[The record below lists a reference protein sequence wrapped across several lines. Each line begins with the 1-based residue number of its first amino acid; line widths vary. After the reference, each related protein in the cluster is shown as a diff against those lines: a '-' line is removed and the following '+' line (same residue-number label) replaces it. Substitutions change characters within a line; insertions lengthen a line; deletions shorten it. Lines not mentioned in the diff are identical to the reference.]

1 MRRKSVQEH
10 FRKLCVDKQGNQKK
24 FWSTIKP
31 YINSRKTKN
40 NNRIIIKDNEKI
52 ITDTSEVAETLNK
65 CFSNVEYLS
74 SMETEKPIPD
84 LNHITENINVSTLS
98 LKETN
103 HVEVK
108 VILKEVKTNKATGY
122 DLIPPRLVKESAEV
136 LCHPL
141 SALIN
146 YILNNGKIPQQWKS
160 GEITP
165 VHRKE
170 CELSKTNYRPLTI
183 LPSLSKVFEKIVE
196 LRMSPYFEKIYH
208 KYVFAYRKHNGCDT
222 AILSLTEEWKKEL
235 DNQKV
240 VGLVA
245 MDLSKAFDT
254 PPHDLIVQ
262 KLKQYGADQKS
273 TTLIADYLSNQ
284 RQRVKLGNNYSSWEN
299 ISAGIPQGSI
309 LGLCSLMSS

>member
-1 MRRKSVQEH
+1 M
-10 FRKLCVDKQGNQKK
+10 
-24 FWSTIKP
+24 
-31 YINSRKTKN
+31 
-40 NNRIIIKDNEKI
+40 
-52 ITDTSEVAETLNK
+52 
-65 CFSNVEYLS
+65 
-74 SMETEKPIPD
+74 
-84 LNHITENINVSTLS
+84 
-98 LKETN
+98 
-103 HVEVK
+103 
-108 VILKEVKTNKATGY
+108 
-122 DLIPPRLVKESAEV
+122 KESAEV

-146 YILNNGKIPQQWKS
+146 YIPNNGEIPQQWES

-196 LRMSPYFEKIYH
+196 LRMSPYFEKIYY
-208 KYVFAYRKHNGCDT
+208 KYVFAYRKQNGCDT

-240 VGLVA
+240 VSLVA

-254 PPHDLIVQ
+254 LSHDLIVQ
-262 KLKQYGADQKS
+262 KLKQYGADQK
-273 TTLIADYLSNQ
+273 TTTQIADYLSNR
-284 RQRVKLGNNYSSWEN
+284 RQKVKLGNNYSSWEN
-299 ISAGIPQGSI
+299 ISAGIPQGDI